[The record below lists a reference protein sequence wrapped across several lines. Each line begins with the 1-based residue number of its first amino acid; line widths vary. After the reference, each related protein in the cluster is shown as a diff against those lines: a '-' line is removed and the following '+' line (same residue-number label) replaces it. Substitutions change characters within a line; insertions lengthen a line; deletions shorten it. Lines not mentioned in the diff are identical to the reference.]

1 MELNMKLKSVCKL
14 AMLICLAV
22 GFIQPAALEA
32 TPLIGNYM
40 VGGAGAYFPTLSAAL
55 EAANTEGLD
64 GPTAFLLTSG
74 THEGP
79 FEIDIENNEHS
90 LSIYPLDEAD
100 VWLANPNSSSSE
112 NYVLKINNTSDIYLQ
127 GLKFTTSGSYSR
139 AVWIHGNSDDLSI
152 QSCQFHN
159 DASLNTGNREAIY
172 VTADGSSDADNLN
185 VSLNAFYN
193 GSAHIY
199 TNTSSSLTTFSN
211 WSIYLN
217 YHSGGYYGIYLKR
230 VFNLSINAMISQNV
244 STAMYLDAC
253 GGTIDIQRNNIAAN
267 ITGIYM
273 SYCGNISSASP
284 GIVNNII
291 RISGAGWYN
300 PNADSDSQGIY
311 LYFSDNIKIYHNSIH
326 NESLTTGSLC
336 LGTFGSGNLIRKNN
350 LASTGLGYTIFVW
363 SLAANTVEY
372 NNLWTSNINLAK
384 LQNDYVRDLLTF
396 NDLAGSANLSY
407 YPFFTDDQLR
417 TVAPKLDDYGPSF
430 GITTDFNN
438 APRDASNPD
447 IGAHEFS
454 SDPALLPL
462 SGTVYV
468 GVGQTYG
475 TLQEFMTALSFRGV
489 SGLLTA
495 QLTDTLYVEQVEG
508 LGIPGSNPAYL
519 VQVKGHET
527 LGSTL
532 RWDGQTA
539 GSNFIMRLRRMTHI
553 DFHDIR
559 FMTASTQYANLV
571 WMPGYNYKTRFLDCM
586 FKAPVGA
593 QGSGILSEYQ
603 DLNLDFSVLSS
614 GFYNNRYGLQHGG
627 DLLTVGSSWF
637 FGQYTGMNISSSDQ
651 CEIAGNIFEGHSNSA
666 ITCNGGNRW
675 KVYNNK
681 VKAAGAGFLLYNL
694 EIFEDQSNLIYNNT
708 IHVTSGNQYNGMA
721 LGGSGIKLLNNSIL
735 CEATNAAALYMYQPG
750 SQIEVINNIFQA
762 TLGLALEYVHFSPS
776 ADRVMDYNSFYG
788 LGNNIV
794 RLGGNYYGSLTA
806 LIAGD
811 PTNNIHSW
819 FINPHF
825 TTDLHTQSPWLREIG
840 MPRTEFDNDMDYQ
853 LRGSLWDIGAD
864 QQTGPSGFTP
874 LAGTY
879 SVGPG
884 GDYPDIPQFLN
895 DLHLLGSG
903 DDIVVN
909 LLPGVYTGYH
919 TLSDYPRLYPSSRLY
934 FNAMPGAS
942 FELIPQNTYGYQNYI
957 FKLQGIDKLTLSGHS
972 FSVAAST
979 HQSVL
984 ILLEGK
990 CDDIVIN
997 ECGFNMGSQSSV
1009 AIQASLSVSDGLSIL
1024 DCDFLGGSK
1033 AAELSGLNPSGNY
1046 YQNVRIQSCS
1056 TQGTYTPFTLNSMNN
1071 LKLLYNSFAD
1081 FTGSPSLSYAY
1092 GNTDIVSNKLR
1103 AHNFAGSYSSVVMLS
1118 LSNIFGTEDQPIEIL
1133 NNLVYSAGNQV
1144 QSCTGIN
1151 LYGGTHIRLY
1161 HNSLMLE
1168 NQYIFQYGSALAL
1181 SNVSNLRAVNNIFS
1195 NSHTGYAIYTQSCS
1209 DLEFYHNAYY
1219 SGHPKL
1225 GKIGST
1231 ECEAGDLI
1239 YTQLQDLDG
1248 IYADPLPDAQGYS
1261 TCQYL
1266 ADKGME
1272 SYVMLDIDQAIF
1284 GSNPSIGANVI
1295 TPAPAFNGTVTVG
1308 PSGDFSSLDTALNA
1322 LMSRGIESNTQV
1334 YLQSGFYQLNHRLGF
1349 VPNTLTHTLTITGSP
1364 TAYIYGSASTAST
1377 NYALALKNTRNLILE
1392 GLNIAPQQE
1401 AFSRAIAI
1409 ERFCEDIS
1417 IQNCHITMAANS
1429 LSTDASAGICSDN
1442 AMIRDLRVQNCQ
1454 IENFSRGVLL
1464 SANSSFPNESSLVE
1478 LLDNEISG
1486 SYYGVNLYNL
1496 PAPVL
1501 NANQI
1506 SSFRHTGINMSSN
1519 RGAAQI
1525 KRNSVSGNGY
1535 YALYFSNHSAGAQRT
1550 VVATNYLS
1558 CVSTGWGYAMQLS
1571 GSPDVD
1577 VYFNTIRMQSP
1588 SSDAYGFYHS
1598 GSSGLNFACNLAH
1611 GSSSYAAVF
1620 STPASVQR
1628 KDHNLFYSISGNA
1641 VKYGST
1647 DINNLSA
1654 WSDATSDLT
1663 CLFADPLLAA
1673 ESYSF
1678 PMNSPAINAATVIDG
1693 LEWDIL
1699 ANWRDNPDIGCW
1711 EYAVM
1716 GIETPVNLQISIDP
1730 VSSEVL
1736 LSWDPVAGATSY
1748 KVWYAASP
1756 DAANW
1761 SFVNVNVPN
1770 ARLAAGS
1777 NLRFYKVTAV
1787 N

>member
-1 MELNMKLKSVCKL
+1 MESYMHLTRLFAL
-14 AMLICLAV
+14 ALLISLVSFLTIAT
-22 GFIQPAALEA
+22 ALEA
-32 TPLIGNYM
+32 TPLNGNYI
-40 VGGAGAYFPTLSAAL
+40 VGGSGAYFPTLSEAL
-55 EAANTEGLD
+55 EAANTDGLD
-64 GPTAFLLTSG
+64 GPTSFLLTSG
-74 THEGP
+74 TYAGP
-79 FEIDIENNEHS
+79 FEIDIADNEHT
-90 LSIYPLDEAD
+90 LSIRPLDTAE
-100 VWLANPNSSSSE
+100 VWLTNPNSSSTA
-112 NYVLKINNTSDIYLQ
+112 NYVLKITNTSDIYLQ
-127 GLKFTTSGSYSR
+127 GLKFNTSGTYSR

-159 DASLNTGNREAIY
+159 DISLNTSNREAIY

-185 VSLNAFYN
+185 ISLNAFYN

-199 TNTSSSLTTFSN
+199 TNAYNSLTTFAD

-217 YHSGGYYGIYLKR
+217 YHSGGYYGIYLKQ
-230 VFNLSINAMISQNV
+230 VFNLSINAMITQNIN
-244 STAMYLDAC
+244 TAVYLDAC
-253 GGTIDIQRNNIAAN
+253 GGELDIQRNNIAAN

-273 SYCGNISSASP
+273 NYCGNISGASP

-300 PNADSDSQGIY
+300 PSYDSDSQGIY

-326 NESLTTGSLC
+326 NESLTTGSVC

-363 SLAANTVEY
+363 NLAANTVEY
-372 NNLWTSNINLAK
+372 NNLWTSNINLARI
-384 LQNDYVRDLLTF
+384 QNDYVYDLLTF
-396 NDLAGSANLSY
+396 NDLAGTANIGY

-417 TVAPKLDDYGPSF
+417 TVAPKLDNYGPSF
-430 GITTDFNN
+430 GIGTDFNN
-438 APRDASNPD
+438 LPRDASSPD
-447 IGAHEFS
+447 IGAHEFT
-454 SDPALLPL
+454 SDPAMLPL
-462 SGTVYV
+462 SGTVNV
-468 GVGQTYG
+468 GSGQAYG
-475 TLQEFMTALSFRGV
+475 TLQEFFTALSFRGV

-508 LGIPGSNPAYL
+508 FGIPGSNPAYL
-519 VQVKGHET
+519 VQVKGHTT

-532 RWDGQTA
+532 RWDDQTA
-539 GSNFIMRLRRMTHI
+539 ESNFVLRLRRMTHL

-559 FMTASTQYANLV
+559 FRTASTQYSNLV
-571 WMPGYNYKTRFLDCM
+571 WMPGYNYKTRFLECE
-586 FKAPVGA
+586 FFAPLGA
-593 QGSGILSEYQ
+593 QGNGILSEYQ
-603 DLNLDFSVLSS
+603 DINLDFSVLSS
-614 GFYNNRYGLQHGG
+614 GFYNNRYGLQHSG

-637 FGQYTGMNISSSDQ
+637 FGQYVGMNISSSNQ

-675 KVYNNK
+675 KIYNNK

-694 EIFEDQSNLIYNNT
+694 SSFEDQYNLIYNNA

-721 LGGSGIKLLNNSIL
+721 LGGNAIKLLNNSIL
-735 CEATNAAALYMYQPG
+735 CQATNAAALYMYQPG

-762 TLGLALEYVHFSPS
+762 TLGLALEYVYYSPS
-776 ADRVMDYNSFYG
+776 ADRVMDYNSYYS
-788 LGNNIV
+788 LGNNTV
-794 RLGGNYYGSLTA
+794 RLGSNYYGTMTA

-811 PTNNIHSW
+811 PANNLHSM

-825 TTDLHTQSPWLREIG
+825 TADMHTQSPWLREVG

-853 LRGSLWDIGAD
+853 PRGSLWDIGAD

-884 GDYPDIPQFLN
+884 GDYPDIPQFLD

-903 DDIVVN
+903 DDIVAN
-909 LLPGVYTGYH
+909 LLPGVYTGYY
-919 TLSDYPRLYPSSRLY
+919 TLSDYPRLYPDSRLY

-942 FELIPQNTYGYQNYI
+942 FELIPQYSYGYENYI
-957 FKLQGIDKLTLSGHS
+957 FRLQGIDKLTLSGHS
-972 FSVAAST
+972 FNVAAST

-997 ECGFNMGSQSSV
+997 ACSFNMGSQSSV
-1009 AIQASLSVSDGLSIL
+1009 AIQASQSVSDGLSIL

-1033 AAELSGLNPSGNY
+1033 ALELSGLNPSDNL
-1046 YQNVRIQSCS
+1046 YQNVRLQSCS
-1056 TQGTYTPFTLNSMNN
+1056 TQGTYTPFTLNAMNN
-1071 LKLLYNSFAD
+1071 LKLLHNSFSD
-1081 FTGSPSLSYAY
+1081 FSGSPSLSYAY

-1103 AHNFAGSYSSVVMLS
+1103 AHNFVGSYSSPVMLS
-1118 LSNIFGTEDQPIEIL
+1118 LSNIFGSEDQPIEIL
-1133 NNLVYSAGNQV
+1133 SNLVYSSGNQV

-1151 LYGGTHIRLY
+1151 LYNSSHIRLF
-1161 HNSLMLE
+1161 HNSLMVE
-1168 NQYIFQYGSALAL
+1168 NQYIFQYGSALSM
-1181 SNVSNLRAVNNIFS
+1181 SNVSNLRAINNIFS
-1195 NSHTGYAIYTQSCS
+1195 SPHTGYAIYAQACS
-1209 DLEFYHNAYY
+1209 GLEFYHNAYY

-1231 ECEAGDLI
+1231 ECEAADLI

-1248 IYADPLPDAQGYS
+1248 IYADPLPDANGYS

-1284 GSNPSIGANVI
+1284 GSTPSIGANVI
-1295 TPAPAFNGTVTVG
+1295 TPSPAFSGTVTVG
-1308 PSGDFSSLDTALNA
+1308 PSGDFSSLDTALDA
-1322 LMSRGIESNTQV
+1322 LMSRGIAGNTQLF
-1334 YLQSGFYQLNHRLGF
+1334 LQSGFYQLNKRLGF
-1349 VPNTLTHTLTITGSP
+1349 VPNTLVHTLTITGSP
-1364 TAYIYGSASTAST
+1364 TAYIYGSASTGAA
-1377 NYALALKNTRNLILE
+1377 NYALGLKNTRNLILD

-1409 ERFCEDIS
+1409 ERFGEDIS
-1417 IQNCHITMAANS
+1417 IQNCHLTMASNN
-1429 LSTDASAGICSDN
+1429 LSTDASAGIYSDN
-1442 AMIRDLRVQNCQ
+1442 AMIRNLVIQDCQ

-1464 SANSSFPNESSLVE
+1464 SASSSFPNESSLVE
-1478 LLDNEISG
+1478 LLDNSISG

-1525 KRNSVSGNGY
+1525 KRNSISGTGY
-1535 YALYFSNHSAGAQRT
+1535 YALYFNNHSAGTQRT

-1598 GSSGLNFACNLAH
+1598 GSSGLNFACNLAQS
-1611 GSSSYAAVF
+1611 SSSYAAVF
-1620 STPASVQR
+1620 STPANLQR
-1628 KDHNLFYSISGNA
+1628 KDHNLFYSATGNA
-1641 VKYGST
+1641 VQYGGT
-1647 DINNLSA
+1647 NINNLSGWTA
-1654 WSDATSDLT
+1654 STSDAS
-1663 CLFADPLLAA
+1663 CVFADPLLAA
-1673 ESYSF
+1673 GSYSF

-1693 LEWDIL
+1693 HEWDIV

-1711 EYAVM
+1711 EYAVL
-1716 GIETPVNLQISIDP
+1716 GLEIPANLSIGIDP
-1730 VSSEVL
+1730 ASNEAVL
-1736 LSWDPVAGATSY
+1736 NWDPVPGATSY
-1748 KVWYAASP
+1748 KVWYASSP
-1756 DAANW
+1756 DAESW
-1761 SFVNVNVPN
+1761 SYVIVDQNN
-1770 ARLAAGS
+1770 ARLAAGATQ
-1777 NLRFYKVTAV
+1777 RFYKVSAQ